1 MDWVIG
7 TENSGFLSFGLW
19 VAFFFLVNGLSRGSW
34 LRCKMGLRLVL
45 NYKQMAY
52 GSDPFVR
59 NLNIQKDAGQNK
71 SARVMSVTV
80 KMKVR

>member
-1 MDWVIG
+1 MGNRNGEQWFFVVWFVG
-7 TENSGFLSFGLW
+7 SF
-19 VAFFFLVNGLSRGSW
+19 FFFLVNGLCRGSW

-80 KMKVR
+80 KMIH